1 MSKLA
6 MTMMTVIVAA
16 LIVASCDTQKHALF
30 ADIAAASADR

>member
-16 LIVASCDTQKHALF
+16 LIVASCDKQKHGLF
-30 ADIAAASADR
+30 ADKTVAAHLM